1 MSILNR
7 EALMAA
13 ASSGELPRVRVEV
26 PELGGFVWV
35 RGMSGIERDAWEK
48 ALVVRRRDG
57 SVNVKSENLRARL
70 AAKVLV
76 DEFGTALL
84 QDGDAQVL
92 GGLRVDVLQRIFNE
106 AQKLSGFSD
115 EDLDDLKKDSGAED
129 GSVSSSSSLSASE

>member
-57 SVNVKSENLRARL
+57 SVVCAWMYCSAFSTRPRSCRGSAM
-70 AAKVLV
+70 
-76 DEFGTALL
+76 
-84 QDGDAQVL
+84 
-92 GGLRVDVLQRIFNE
+92 RI
-106 AQKLSGFSD
+106 SMT
-115 EDLDDLKKDSGAED
+115 
-129 GSVSSSSSLSASE
+129 